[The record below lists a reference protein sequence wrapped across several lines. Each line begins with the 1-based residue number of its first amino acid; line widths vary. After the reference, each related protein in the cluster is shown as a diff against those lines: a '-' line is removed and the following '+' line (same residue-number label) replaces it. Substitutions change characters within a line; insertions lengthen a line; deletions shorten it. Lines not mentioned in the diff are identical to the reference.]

1 MIIDKNHELISEI
14 FKSIDSK
21 NISAEELLAHLK
33 KRKELKDIEDKKIVL
48 RGCFVSDDNPEFLC
62 NACKYE
68 WKKEKSGEKICKIC
82 EDVVIFCKCYE
93 DVIEDILGE

>member
-33 KRKELKDIEDKKIVL
+33 KRKELQNIEDKKI
-48 RGCFVSDDNPEFLC
+48 
-62 NACKYE
+62 
-68 WKKEKSGEKICKIC
+68 KES
-82 EDVVIFCKCYE
+82 
-93 DVIEDILGE
+93 IEMIKALKET

>member
-33 KRKELKDIEDKKIVL
+33 KRKKLQNIEDKKI
-48 RGCFVSDDNPEFLC
+48 
-62 NACKYE
+62 
-68 WKKEKSGEKICKIC
+68 KES
-82 EDVVIFCKCYE
+82 
-93 DVIEDILGE
+93 IEMIKALKET